1 MTWDNPSPTM
11 TTQCY
16 GYGNGRFGHPDQDRA
31 ISLREAA
38 ILQSFPPNYRF
49 LPEKEAPT
57 MKEVGRWIGN
67 AVPVKLGEA
76 IGKQIAQLYYGDDF
90 IAK

>member
-1 MTWDNPSPTM
+1 
-11 TTQCY
+11 
-16 GYGNGRFGHPDQDRA
+16 
-31 ISLREAA
+31 
-38 ILQSFPPNYRF
+38 
-49 LPEKEAPT
+49 